1 MLILTISGHVTATS
15 KRLIVSNAG
24 NNTLSIID
32 TAKNEVINTLRVGVW
47 PAGIVVDSDNN
58 RAYVANHEG
67 VSVSIIDTTKNEV
80 VGTIKLSP
88 ATDSTYSGSPWGIA
102 IY

>member
-1 MLILTISGHVTATS
+1 MLILTISGHVTAAS

-67 VSVSIIDTTKNEV
+67 VSVSI
-80 VGTIKLSP
+80 KLSP
-88 ATDSTYSGSPWGIA
+88 ATDSAYSGSPWGIA